1 MSLFDYF
8 ARKKNN
14 TASIAKERLQVIV
27 AHERRQHKQPDY
39 LAAMQKD
46 IMEVIKKY
54 VDIDIDSIDVQ
65 LDNHGNFSVLELNV
79 TLPDKAPIAKTP
91 VAKTGSSR

>member
-8 ARKKNN
+8 ARKKDNN

-27 AHERRQHKQPDY
+27 AHERNKRKQPDY
-39 LAAMQKD
+39 LPALQRD

-54 VDIDIDSIDVQ
+54 VDIDLDNIEVQ
-65 LDNHGNFSVLELNV
+65 LDNHGNFAVLELNV
-79 TLPDKAPIAKTP
+79 TLPDEHEKLR
-91 VAKTGSSR
+91 VARPG